1 MSKRTGRPSKLTPV
15 TMKRVLRAVA
25 RGTPLV
31 HAAAAGNMTF
41 QTLSTHRGKNA
52 AFADAIAKA
61 VAKGVEAK
69 LKVVERATKSK
80 DEAVRLRAACWY
92 LEHVHPE
99 SFARNRI
106 ELTGADGSPL
116 AVGVGIYLPRKDG
129 DEIKSLPTTM
139 TTIENEN

>member
-1 MSKRTGRPSKLTPV
+1 MSRPSKMTPV
-15 TMKRVLRAVA
+15 AKRRILRAVS

-31 HAAAAGNMTF
+31 HAANAAGLTF
-41 QTLSTHRGKNA
+41 QTLSSHRAKSPALA
-52 AFADAIAKA
+52 AALAQA

-116 AVGVGIYLPRKDG
+116 AVGIGIYLPQKDG
-129 DEIKSLPTTM
+129 NEMKPCLPATAAL
-139 TTIENEN
+139 ENEN

>member
-1 MSKRTGRPSKLTPV
+1 MTAVAQRRI
-15 TMKRVLRAVA
+15 LRAVA

-31 HAAAAGNMTF
+31 HAANAAGMTF
-41 QTLSTHRGKNA
+41 QTLSTHRSKNP
-52 AFADAIAKA
+52 AFAAALAKA

-116 AVGVGIYLPRKDG
+116 AVGIGIYLPQKD
-129 DEIKSLPTTM
+129 DNEIKPCLPATVTA
-139 TTIENEN
+139 ENEN